1 MNILQQMF
9 QWFLQS
15 ILGFFPATILEDIF
29 INTFL
34 NSVIYFVF
42 LFMVVFVTFVPVYYS
57 LYLLFKYV
65 IEKTKKVG
73 I

>member
-9 QWFLQS
+9 QWFLSSLLNFFPS
-15 ILGFFPATILEDIF
+15 ILLEDIL
-29 INTFL
+29 ISTFL
-34 NSVIYFVF
+34 NSVIYFLF

-65 IEKTKKVG
+65 INRTKKAG